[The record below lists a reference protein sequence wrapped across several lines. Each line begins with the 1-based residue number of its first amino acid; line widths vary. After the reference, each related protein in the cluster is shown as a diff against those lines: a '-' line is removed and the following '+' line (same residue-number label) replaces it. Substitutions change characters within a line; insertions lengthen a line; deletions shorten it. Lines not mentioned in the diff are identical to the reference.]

1 MGEKAFEKLVLV
13 SLDRRKFILRNA
25 TSSIEN
31 FKKSNNKRSG
41 LDEKKYGEKKNGEKF
56 LPHKKQHDPLKYHLK
71 GTSS

>member
-13 SLDRRKFILRNA
+13 SLDRRKFILRNT

-31 FKKSNNKRSG
+31 FKKINKRSG
-41 LDEKKYGEKKNGEKF
+41 LDEKKYDEKKNGEKF

>member
-31 FKKSNNKRSG
+31 FKKINNKRSG
-41 LDEKKYGEKKNGEKF
+41 LDEKKYGEKKTEKNS
-56 LPHKKQHDPLKYHLK
+56 YHTRSNTILLSI
-71 GTSS
+71 T